1 MWETFSTWLRKYES
15 IAIWLEGIAL
25 VAIFILDW
33 KQRKEQRKDR
43 EEQHKETL
51 AQLNVSQA
59 QADALVNSER
69 AWVMVDVEWDTAK
82 WADRKAHVLE
92 GSGTGGD
99 TTGIYIVLTCRNEGR
114 SPAWIEEK
122 RARFQIVDVLP
133 PKPDFSSA
141 EFIQVGPEPIGIG
154 KALPHTNHIYWL
166 ATGTGHEGLGK
177 TMVVYGIVT
186 YRDIFNKLRE
196 TTFGYRIT
204 PSRELVRLEDMRE
217 YNKYT

>member
-1 MWETFSTWLRKYES
+1 MWETFSTWLHKYES

-33 KQRKEQRKDR
+33 KQRKDQRKDR
-43 EEQHKETL
+43 EEQHRETL

-59 QADALVNSER
+59 QADALINSEH
-69 AWVMVDVEWDTAK
+69 AWIMADVEWDTSK
-82 WADRKAHVLE
+82 WADRKAHVVE

-122 RARFQIVDVLP
+122 RARFQIVDALP
-133 PKPDFSSA
+133 DTADLTSY
-141 EFIQVGPEPIGIG
+141 EIIQVGPEAVGVG
-154 KALPHTNHIYWL
+154 KANHVAWQPAAIGHASFGRMMVIY
-166 ATGTGHEGLGK
+166 G
-177 TMVVYGIVT
+177 VVKYW
-186 YRDIFNKLRE
+186 DIFERPRE

-204 PSRELVRLEDMRE
+204 PSRELVRLEGKRE
-217 YNKYT
+217 YNKQT